1 MKDLKKLQLDALN
14 NTLDYVI
21 TKIDDLQLDFK
32 FDKIDEE
39 EYNKEIENFLRSAL
53 SIVEAKKD
61 II

>member
-32 FDKIDEE
+32 FDKIDEN

-61 II
+61 IL

>member
-1 MKDLKKLQLDALN
+1 MTNLKKLQLDALN

-32 FDKIDEE
+32 FDKIEE
-39 EYNKEIENFLRSAL
+39 NEYNKELENFLRSAL

>member
-32 FDKIDEE
+32 FDKIDEN
-39 EYNKEIENFLRSAL
+39 EYNKELENYLRSAL

>member
-32 FDKIDEE
+32 FDKIDEN

>member
-1 MKDLKKLQLDALN
+1 MKDLKKLQLYALN

-32 FDKIDEE
+32 FDKIDEN